1 MENKKGA
8 VSSCFEGAGKRTC
21 CFSLRLNSSI
31 ARDDKSRRGDWGWF
45 SPNYSSMPSLEQEWI
60 CFPKLRKEK
69 TAQSLRWVMFSI
81 ERPGWNMEELWA
93 GWLLAERTVYG
104 GRYLGHGRRVNKYLM
119 YPSEPQERIGHFS
132 FPQWGFEKLELQMH
146 FFQRETPAE
155 FLSHSVGD
163 LPGPVL
169 HWPHNSKTTSDYFDP
184 TNLEFQQSASLAP
197 SARNKLR
204 LPHCQRSILL
214 LQYLQLGEIKKG
226 RIVLL
231 SPRIH
236 FSLLHQNG
244 QLHVEDSNIW
254 KTDPDPK
261 PNPNLAGR
269 HVGRKEKCSRSSP
282 GHAWGRSISCLF
294 GLLWCRAGPKCSL
307 YVERYGWISFH

>member
-8 VSSCFEGAGKRTC
+8 VSSCFEGAGKCTC

-132 FPQWGFEKLELQMH
+132 FPQWGFEKLELQDICYKCTSS
-146 FFQRETPAE
+146 RERHP
-155 FLSHSVGD
+155 LSFCPILWGIC
-163 LPGPVL
+163 LAQFYTGL
-169 HWPHNSKTTSDYFDP
+169 TTAKQLLITLTQP
-184 TNLEFQQSASLAP
+184 T
-197 SARNKLR
+197 
-204 LPHCQRSILL
+204 
-214 LQYLQLGEIKKG
+214 
-226 RIVLL
+226 
-231 SPRIH
+231 
-236 FSLLHQNG
+236 
-244 QLHVEDSNIW
+244 
-254 KTDPDPK
+254 
-261 PNPNLAGR
+261 
-269 HVGRKEKCSRSSP
+269 
-282 GHAWGRSISCLF
+282 
-294 GLLWCRAGPKCSL
+294 
-307 YVERYGWISFH
+307 